1 MTSFDETVYP
11 NGLRIYNELED
22 KSALVVPSTDM
33 ETVVIFSIVA
43 ARAGLLEYS
52 WRLPDDEDD
61 DRPTFTVRPFVSVR
75 PIFLDGDTSP
85 TIRVR
90 ASLADD
96 MNIQRYFATLN
107 LLGMLTVLL
116 LHHVVM

>member
-1 MTSFDETVYP
+1 MTSFNET
-11 NGLRIYNELED
+11 NGVRIYKELED

-33 ETVVIFSIVA
+33 ETVVIFSIVV
-43 ARAGLLEYS
+43 ARAGSLLYTWTLPEDENDP
-52 WRLPDDEDD
+52 RLISAA
-61 DRPTFTVRPFVSVR
+61 TRPFVSVR

-107 LLGMLTVLL
+107 FLGMLTVLL